1 MGIEKTGGTRI
12 EAEPKSH
19 INCLELIHGCKFSAV
34 GKVTVYIYIY
44 LYNATIFNCLYS
56 MGGTHSI
63 ECNSAAKDIWQLC
76 IERER
81 SVFLQLSSQ
90 GRITL
95 RLTWSLEFLLII
107 RGGIAKTR
115 HVSTTYKYLVEPLF
129 DPFFSKLNAQVSCYA
144 SWRPDPNPF
153 QLHALGNNFSVL
165 VPYLV

>member
-63 ECNSAAKDIWQLC
+63 QCNSAAKDIWQLC

-81 SVFLQLSSQ
+81 EICIFAALIPGKNNTQADMEFRVFVDNK
-90 GRITL
+90 R
-95 RLTWSLEFLLII
+95 W
-107 RGGIAKTR
+107 
-115 HVSTTYKYLVEPLF
+115 
-129 DPFFSKLNAQVSCYA
+129 NC
-144 SWRPDPNPF
+144 
-153 QLHALGNNFSVL
+153 
-165 VPYLV
+165 